1 MKTIFVVFSNTKLSK
16 EQIRRTKKYSF
27 NTKSDVKEGDI
38 IQTSKYDT
46 NLQVVNVLDKS
57 YKYYN
62 ASTGELNDVLTSSSQ
77 HEIVQL
83 ELRNDDNEI
92 VYGKIVEI

>member
-16 EQIRRTKKYSF
+16 EQIRRIKKYSF

-62 ASTGELNDVLTSSSQ
+62 AFTGDLNDVLISSSQ